1 MTTLTTSTTSASA
14 MPMAEPQQAARTAGM
29 TMALFAAVG
38 VARAT
43 PSVLLAEQPFR
54 AAETTLVWV
63 RTGETACMGRQP
75 MAAHA
80 GAGLRQPPPHHAGPR
95 ARARPGRIAQVRMPL
110 VGARCSGGMSVRMEL
125 VLSMGVRLPLGP
137 AR

>member
-29 TMALFAAVG
+29 AMALLATVG
-38 VARAT
+38 VARGT
-43 PSVLLAEQPFR
+43 PSVLLAERPFR
-54 AAETTLVWV
+54 AAATTLVWV
-63 RTGETACMGRQP
+63 GTGETVGMGRQP

-80 GAGLRQPPPHHAGPR
+80 GAGLPQPPPHHAGPR
-95 ARARPGRIAQVRMPL
+95 ARARPGRIARVRMPL
-110 VGARCSGGMSVRMEL
+110 PGASCSRGMSVRMEL